1 MMKMKKK
8 IEILACVALCISTMA
23 RPTFAA
29 DPADPPTATA
39 TATSEIEQLKKMLL
53 DQQRQI
59 DELRRQ
65 IAQQKPDSKP
75 ENATPATAVAAAPAV
90 SSSPDSTSP
99 GSPFDRAGLGQV
111 ASLAPILPPIPAAA
125 RTASPTFGPL
135 PTSSSAAAA
144 PLPSPPVD
152 DSSSPLQLKIGDAYI
167 TPVGFMDMTSV
178 SRSTNTG
185 SGIGTNFGSVP
196 YTNTQAG
203 SLTESRLSIQNSRIG
218 ARIDAIAK
226 GWNVLG
232 YWESDFLGQ
241 LGNPP
246 NGGLA
251 VTSNPYVFRMRLYW
265 VDVRK
270 DKFEFL
276 AGQSWSLM
284 TPNRKGVSPLPG
296 DIFYSQD
303 IDVNYQLGLTWGRIP
318 GFRAAYHFSDKA
330 VFALA
335 LENSEPYVGGGN
347 GGSGA
352 TLPALISTTATT
364 GTLQG
369 SVLGGQINNGSSSI
383 NSAALAPDIIAKLA
397 FDPTSRF
404 HFEVDGVEITNKIAY
419 PVGTAP
425 FPTFSKTGGG
435 GSVNLSFELVK
446 NFRIL
451 TNNFYSSGG
460 GRYIF
465 GQAPDFIIRSNGS
478 LSLVHSA
485 STVTGFEATVG
496 KTLFY
501 GYYGGVYVGRD
512 MALDA
517 NGTSKIGYGPI
528 SSDGQNRAIQEI
540 TFGTNTTLMR
550 DPKWG
555 ALNLMFQYSYLQRN
569 PWLAAIGAPSNA
581 HADMGFLN
589 LRYTLP
595 GSAPTLGK

>member
-1 MMKMKKK
+1 MIKRIAAPRRVKPL
-8 IEILACVALCISTMA
+8 IACMLSLVL
-23 RPTFAA
+23 PVLAA
-29 DPADPPTATA
+29 DKPAGDDAADTKTAVSA
-39 TATSEIEQLKKMLL
+39 APSSASEIEQLKKMLL

-65 IAQQKPDSKP
+65 IAQDKSGDKP
-75 ENATPATAVAAAPAV
+75 TPDK
-90 SSSPDSTSP
+90 SPDQKAAELRRAVEPSVTPSPVLGRPSLGEVASTSP
-99 GSPFDRAGLGQV
+99 LIPPGPTP
-111 ASLAPILPPIPAAA
+111 ASTPAPI
-125 RTASPTFGPL
+125 FGPT
-135 PTSSSAAAA
+135 PAVA
-144 PLPSPPVD
+144 PDPQAGE
-152 DSSSPLQLKIGDAYI
+152 SSSPLQLKIGDAYI
-167 TPVGFMDMTSV
+167 TPVGFMDMTEV
-178 SRSTNTG
+178 SRSTNPGT
-185 SGIGTNFGSVP
+185 GIGTNFGSIP
-196 YTNTQAG
+196 YGNTQAG

-226 GWNVLG
+226 GWNILG

-241 LGNPP
+241 IANPP

-265 VDVRK
+265 IDVRK

-284 TPNRKGVSPLPG
+284 TPNRKGISPLPG

-318 GFRAAYHFSDKA
+318 GFRFGFHPSDKVA
-330 VFALA
+330 IGVA

-352 TLPALISTTATT
+352 TLPAAIATT
-364 GTLQG
+364 NAVSGA
-369 SVLGGQINNGSSSI
+369 VLGGQINNGSSTIS
-383 NSAALAPDIIAKLA
+383 SAALAPDIIAKLA
-397 FDPTSRF
+397 IDPTSRF
-404 HFEVDGVEITNKIAY
+404 HFELVGVEIADKIAY
-419 PVGTAP
+419 PGANTT
-425 FPTFSKTGGG
+425 FPTNSKVGGG
-435 GSVNLSFELVK
+435 GSVNLSFEVVK

-465 GQAPDFIIRSNGS
+465 GQAPDFIIRGNGTI
-478 LSLVHSA
+478 SLVHSA
-485 STVTGFEATVG
+485 STVTGFEANIG
-496 KTLFY
+496 RTLFY
-501 GYYGGVYVGRD
+501 GYYGGVYVEKNL
-512 MALDA
+512 ALDV
-517 NGTSKIGYGPI
+517 NGTSKIGYGAI

-569 PWLAAIGAPSNA
+569 PWLAAIGAPTNA